1 MEVLFCYVIIYLVE
15 AFILWLYCND
25 LFIAKYSTRQT
36 IISLLIFYNLLFILT
51 RFDSYLLNSF
61 AFFMVN
67 LLFISLFYTIKWSSA
82 LFHAGITTVAMFLG
96 ELVIFTPLPFF
107 ARDFYTARSD
117 IGLFTLFIFF
127 SKLIYFFILYTFSHL
142 FPIQKNKRS
151 VDSKG
156 TLLLTFV
163 PAISFFFIATLATV
177 YHTTDISA
185 TLNNM
190 IAVCSVLLL
199 LLNLLIWFFFS
210 LTQKRNQEFTE
221 LQLSLV
227 KENDLAEYYKMLSAQ
242 NENRSILI
250 HDIRNNLYTISNL
263 ANQNQS
269 AEIVDYIDKLV
280 QTSSLQSS
288 DSLQI
293 CKNTTLN
300 AILCRYKEECKKQ
313 DISFIIDSLDNSL
326 DFMNTN
332 DLTALFCN
340 LLDNAVEAAACV
352 PDSFIKLNISK
363 QENTPFAVLF
373 VQNSCAQNPID
384 TFGKLPSH
392 KKDASRHGF
401 GMKSIQRTIDNY
413 GGEMEFYYEE
423 KTRAFCVVIRISV

>member
-1 MEVLFCYVIIYLVE
+1 MEIVCYVIVYFVE
-15 AFILWLYCND
+15 ALILWLYCND
-25 LFIAKYSTRQT
+25 LFTAKYSDRRTGLALFASY
-36 IISLLIFYNLLFILT
+36 SLLFFLSLLDLYWLNGAAFLIVNFLFIRT
-51 RFDSYLLNSF
+51 FYDSS
-61 AFFMVN
+61 
-67 LLFISLFYTIKWSSA
+67 WSTA
-82 LFHAGITTVAMFLG
+82 LFHAGIITIAMNLG
-96 ELVIFTPLPFF
+96 EIILLSISPNF
-107 ARDFYTARSD
+107 ARHFYEIPRNTTQLIIYALS
-117 IGLFTLFIFF
+117 
-127 SKLIYFFILYTFSHL
+127 SKLNYFFIIYILSHL
-142 FPIQKNKRS
+142 PIIRTNKKVTGVHGS
-151 VDSKG
+151 LV
-156 TLLLTFV
+156 LV
-163 PAISFFFIATLATV
+163 PIPLVTFFITITLSTI
-177 YHTTDISA
+177 YRTTDISA
-185 TLNNM
+185 SVNKM
-190 IAVCSVLLL
+190 IAICSVLLL

-210 LTQKRNQEFTE
+210 LTQKRNEEFTE

-227 KENDLAEYYKMLSAQ
+227 KENDMAEYYKMLSAQ

-250 HDIRNNLYTISNL
+250 HNIRNDLYTISNL
-263 ANQNQS
+263 AKQNQP
-269 AEIVDYIDKLV
+269 AEIVNYIDKLV

-293 CKNTTLN
+293 CRNTTLN

-340 LLDNAVEAAACV
+340 LLDNAVDAAACV
-352 PDSFIKLNISK
+352 PDSFIKLNISE

-373 VQNSCAQNPID
+373 LQNSCAQNPID

-401 GMKSIQRTIDNY
+401 GMKSIQRTLDNY

-423 KTRAFCVVIRISV
+423 KMRTFCVVIRISV

>member
-1 MEVLFCYVIIYLVE
+1 MEVIVCYIVIYFVE
-15 AFILWLYCND
+15 ALIIWLYCND
-25 LFIAKYSTRQT
+25 LFTAKYSDRRTGLALSASY
-36 IISLLIFYNLLFILT
+36 SLLFFLSLLDLYWLNGAAFLIVNFLFI
-51 RFDSYLLNSF
+51 
-61 AFFMVN
+61 FF
-67 LLFISLFYTIKWSSA
+67 FYGSSWPTA
-82 LFHAGITTVAMFLG
+82 LFHAGITATSMSLG
-96 ELVIFTPLPFF
+96 ELLAFSLFP
-107 ARDFYTARSD
+107 DFVRHFYETSRN
-117 IGLFTLFIFF
+117 ITLLIICSLF
-127 SKLIYFFILYTFSHL
+127 SKLIYFLMIYILSHL
-142 FPIQKNKRS
+142 PVIRANKKTAGGRGSLVLLPIPL
-151 VDSKG
+151 V
-156 TLLLTFV
+156 T
-163 PAISFFFIATLATV
+163 FFIATTLFV
-177 YHTTDISA
+177 IYHTTDVSA
-185 TLNNM
+185 SVNNM
-190 IAVCSVLLL
+190 IAVCSILLL

-293 CKNTTLN
+293 CRNTTLN

-363 QENTPFAVLF
+363 QENTPFAILF

-384 TFGKLPSH
+384 TFGKIPSH

>member
-1 MEVLFCYVIIYLVE
+1 MEVIVCYIVIYFVE
-15 AFILWLYCND
+15 ALIIWLYCND
-25 LFIAKYSTRQT
+25 LFTAKYSVRRTFAALSLCY
-36 IISLLIFYNLLFILT
+36 SLLFFL
-51 RFDSYLLNSF
+51 SLLNLYWLNALAVLIANF
-61 AFFMVN
+61 IFIYFMYD
-67 LLFISLFYTIKWSSA
+67 SQWSAA
-82 LFHAGITTVAMFLG
+82 LFHAGITTMAMGSG
-96 ELVIFTPLPFF
+96 ELFILSLHSDF
-107 ARDFYTARSD
+107 ARHFYEARAEGNSL
-117 IGLFTLFIFF
+117 IIFSFI
-127 SKLIYFFILYTFSHL
+127 SKLIYFFIALVLSRFFAFNSKKTTGSQGSLVLIPVPLASFFVMITFS
-142 FPIQKNKRS
+142 
-151 VDSKG
+151 
-156 TLLLTFV
+156 
-163 PAISFFFIATLATV
+163 FIC
-177 YHTTDISA
+177 HTTDISA
-185 TLNNM
+185 FHGRM
-190 IAVCSVLLL
+190 IAVSSVLLL

-210 LTQKRNQEFTE
+210 LTQKRNEEFTE

-373 VQNSCAQNPID
+373 VQNSCPQNPID

>member
-1 MEVLFCYVIIYLVE
+1 MEIVCYVIVYFVE
-15 AFILWLYCND
+15 ALILWLYCND
-25 LFIAKYSTRQT
+25 LFTAKYSDRRTGLALSASY
-36 IISLLIFYNLLFILT
+36 SLLFFLSLLDLYWLNGASFLIVNFLFIC
-51 RFDSYLLNSF
+51 FFYDNS
-61 AFFMVN
+61 
-67 LLFISLFYTIKWSSA
+67 WSTA
-82 LFHAGITTVAMFLG
+82 LFHAGIITIAMNLG
-96 ELVIFTPLPFF
+96 EIILLSISPDF
-107 ARDFYTARSD
+107 ARHFYEMPRNTAQLIIYAFS
-117 IGLFTLFIFF
+117 
-127 SKLIYFFILYTFSHL
+127 SKLIYFFIIYLLSHL
-142 FPIQKNKRS
+142 PVIRANKKVTGVQGSIVLVPIPL
-151 VDSKG
+151 V
-156 TLLLTFV
+156 T
-163 PAISFFFIATLATV
+163 FFITITLSTI

-263 ANQNQS
+263 ASQNQS
-269 AEIVDYIDKLV
+269 AEIVEYIDKLV

-293 CKNTTLN
+293 CRNTTLN